1 MERKYKI
8 ACPEQYDLLISA
20 ELPNKK
26 KYPDLYKM
34 VTKHMMHGPCGVL
47 NRNCPCTKG
56 RESCKNCYPR
66 PFCDATLQG
75 KDSYPVYR
83 WCDDGRKQ
91 KVHGHDLDNRWVMP
105 YNPYLLR
112 LFNYHINVEACGSIK
127 AVKYLFKYIYKGH
140 DRASVAVRE
149 ADKEDNEGNIDEI
162 KQYRDARWVTPPE
175 ALWRIY
181 GFDISDR
188 SPSVLSLQL
197 HLPNM
202 HMVSFYKR
210 EGVRRVLNC
219 PGVERSMLTAYF
231 EKNNTSKYAR
241 GILYRD
247 FPEYY
252 KWDSQRK
259 EWIRRAQKFF

>member
-1 MERKYKI
+1 
-8 ACPEQYDLLISA
+8 
-20 ELPNKK
+20 
-26 KYPDLYKM
+26 
-34 VTKHMMHGPCGVL
+34 V
-47 NRNCPCTKG
+47 
-56 RESCKNCYPR
+56 
-66 PFCDATLQG
+66 
-75 KDSYPVYR
+75 
-83 WCDDGRKQ
+83 
-91 KVHGHDLDNRWVMP
+91 P
-105 YNPYLLR
+105 YNPYILR
-112 LFNYHINVEACGSIK
+112 LFNCHINVEACGSIK

-197 HLPNM
+197 HLPDM

-210 EGVRRVLNC
+210 EGVRRVLNR
-219 PGVERSMLTAYF
+219 PGVETSMLTTYF
-231 EKNNTSKYAR
+231 EKNNISKHAH

-259 EWIRRAQKFF
+259 EWIRRAQKNCLR